1 MAEEIGNIPRD
12 AWVRMVIGSNIKKLR
27 KKHMM
32 TQVELANCTGINR
45 TTIAKI
51 ETYKQAITLITLL
64 TIAKALE
71 ESPDELLKGW
81 EHYF

>member
-12 AWVRMVIGSNIKKLR
+12 VWIRMVIGSNIKKLR

-32 TQVELANCTGINR
+32 TQVELANSSGINR

-51 ETYKQAITLITLL
+51 ETYKQAIILITLL

-81 EHYF
+81 EHFF

>member
-12 AWVRMVIGSNIKKLR
+12 AWIRIVIGSNIKKLR

-32 TQVELANCTGINR
+32 TQVELANSSGINR

-51 ETYKQAITLITLL
+51 ETYKQEITLITLL
-64 TIAKALE
+64 TIAKTLE
-71 ESPDELLKGW
+71 ESPDEFLRGW
-81 EHYF
+81 EHFF